1 MQSKQF
7 KFLKLE
13 SNDKRSSWA
22 QGRLELT
29 IPRIRDRS
37 LCLLRYKTL
46 TRERLKKY
54 SGLFYFICTSLTY
67 QDYKGTSINDVPC
80 FLVIFSLPT
89 YLVLLYNV
97 RFGGLSWTPL
107 STLISDVINGCSR
120 VKLTLVHKH
129 KMTRQSVTK
138 EFN

>member
-67 QDYKGTSINDVPC
+67 RDYKGTSINDVPC

-97 RFGGLSWTPL
+97 LFWEQSWTPL
-107 STLISDVINGCSR
+107 PTPNIGCHWWTFPSMISMYLTYYQESRPST
-120 VKLTLVHKH
+120 
-129 KMTRQSVTK
+129 
-138 EFN
+138 